1 MVFSSRS
8 FIKISGLSPPA
19 KWTILGSV
27 GDALAT
33 SNTGR
38 PAFRILDNLF
48 LVGCWRCRLAW
59 HPLHRNVFGF
69 KRAAFPTR
77 GELRFGGLATHGAPP
92 ICSNGRHR
100 RLEIFFDLQ
109 CLSQAV
115 IVLNPKHRCAFR
127 HWHPRRKSG
136 RDFIAQDAVNP
147 GAFEHASEARNLANN
162 RRTKDFSHGG
172 SRWFM
177 DRRPGHAGERTALE
191 STSFGAGL
199 DIIRYWW
206 ASRPICYRARIRT
219 AN

>member
-77 GELRFGGLATHGAPP
+77 GKLRLGYLATLLALP
-92 ICSNGRHR
+92 ICPTGQHS
-100 RLEIFFDLQ
+100 RLKTGLNLQ
-109 CLSQAV
+109 CLRQSA
-115 IVLNPKHRCAFR
+115 IILNPKFRCAFSQP
-127 HWHPRRKSG
+127 HLRRKTS
-136 RDFIAQDAVNP
+136 RYFIAQQAGNP
-147 GAFEHASEARNLANN
+147 GTLQHGSELWNLADN
-162 RRTKDFSHGG
+162 R
-172 SRWFM
+172 
-177 DRRPGHAGERTALE
+177 
-191 STSFGAGL
+191 
-199 DIIRYWW
+199 
-206 ASRPICYRARIRT
+206 
-219 AN
+219 